1 MDYDA
6 IVIGGGHAGIEASL
20 ALARMGFSTL
30 VITQS
35 LDAIGRLSCNPA
47 VGGLAKGNIVREVDA
62 LGGEMGHLIDK
73 SMIQFRILNRRRGPA
88 VQSPRAQADKFTYSR
103 IAKQTLEA
111 QKGLHLFMDTVVDLL
126 ENPDHSYAGVITE
139 RGHRITSRVLVLT
152 TGTFMEGRI
161 FIGEY
166 DAQYGRLDEPAA
178 IGLGTNLRRL
188 GFEVG
193 RLKTGTPAR
202 VRRSSLDLEAM
213 EKQDADPVP
222 LPFSFSDTRIDRPM
236 VPCYIT
242 WTNEHVHETIRQ
254 NIHRSPL
261 YGGKIVG
268 KGPRY
273 CPSIEDK
280 VVRFPQRDRHQVFI
294 EPEGVG
300 TEEMYLNGLSSS
312 LPEDVQSA
320 FIHQVRGLEQAEIM
334 RPGYAV
340 EYDFLN
346 PRGLYPSLESKR
358 MSGLFVAGQTNGTS
372 GYEEAACQGL
382 LAGINAAQ
390 KLKGEPPLVLKR
402 NEAYIGVLI
411 DDLVTMGTNEPYR
424 MFTSRAEYRLLL
436 RHDTADQR
444 LTPKGYQVGL
454 QSREALER
462 LKRKMEG
469 IDAVKELLRS
479 RSYAQ
484 KNALQALK
492 MPEVEIDQM
501 VGAIPEL
508 AGYDESVRYQ
518 VELDVKYRGYID
530 REDRE
535 ISRFERLEGMA
546 IPAGFD
552 YDKVQGLSFESREKL
567 KKVLPISVG
576 QASRVN
582 GVRMSDIA
590 LLILHLQRKEHIHA

>member
-454 QSREALER
+454 QSGEALER

-567 KKVLPISVG
+567 KKVLPFSVG

>member
-1 MDYDA
+1 
-6 IVIGGGHAGIEASL
+6 
-20 ALARMGFSTL
+20 MGFSTL

-518 VELDVKYRGYID
+518 VELDVKYQGYID